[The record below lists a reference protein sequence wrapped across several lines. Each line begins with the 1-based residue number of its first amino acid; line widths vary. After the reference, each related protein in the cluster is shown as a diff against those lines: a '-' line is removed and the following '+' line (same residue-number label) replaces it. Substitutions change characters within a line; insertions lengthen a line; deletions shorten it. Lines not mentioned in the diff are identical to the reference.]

1 MNPLDQLVAERDCL
15 RLMSDYCRHLD
26 SRDEDAFVRLFTET
40 AVFTKATA
48 PVYED
53 QGHEAIR
60 ARVRM
65 RPPSIL
71 SRHLMLNHIIDV
83 DGPSSARGVA
93 VGMVVRGNRDR
104 EDWPMP
110 LRGVELVM
118 EYRMVFARTADGWRI
133 GRCDTQRLMDV
144 EATPR

>member
-1 MNPLDQLVAERDCL
+1 MNPIDLLVAERDCL

-26 SRDEDAFVRLFTET
+26 ARDEAAFIGLFTET
-40 AVFTKATA
+40 AAFTKTTV
-48 PVYED
+48 PTYED
-53 QGHEAIR
+53 HGHEAIR
-60 ARVRM
+60 ARFRM

-83 DGPSSARGVA
+83 EGPSTARGTA
-93 VGMVVRGNRDR
+93 VGIVVRGNRDR

-118 EYRMVFARTADGWRI
+118 EYRMMFARVAERWRI
-133 GRCDTQRLMDV
+133 ARCDTQRLMDV
-144 EATPR
+144 ETTPR

>member
-1 MNPLDQLVAERDCL
+1 MNPLDQLMAERDCL

-26 SRDEDAFVRLFTET
+26 ARDEEAFISLFTE
-40 AVFTKATA
+40 AAAFTKSTA
-48 PVYED
+48 PTYED
-53 QGHEAIR
+53 HGHEAIR
-60 ARVRM
+60 ARFRM

-83 DGPSSARGVA
+83 EGPRSARGVA
-93 VGMVVRGNRDR
+93 VGMVVRGTRDR

-118 EYRMVFARTADGWRI
+118 EYRMLFARAADRWQI
-133 GRCDTQRLMDV
+133 ARCDTQRLMDV
-144 EATPR
+144 EAAPR

>member
-1 MNPLDQLVAERDCL
+1 MTPLDQLMAERDCL

-26 SRDEDAFVRLFTET
+26 SRDEAAFINLFTET
-40 AVFTKATA
+40 AVFTKSTA
-48 PVYED
+48 PAYED
-53 QGHEAIR
+53 HGHEAIR
-60 ARVRM
+60 ARLRM

-83 DGPSSARGVA
+83 EGPNSARGVA

-118 EYRMVFARTADGWRI
+118 EYRMTFELSADRWRI
-133 GRCDTQRLMDV
+133 ARCDTQRLMDV
-144 EATPR
+144 EAAPR

>member
-1 MNPLDQLVAERDCL
+1 MNPLGLLVAERDCL

-48 PVYED
+48 PTYED
-53 QGHEAIR
+53 HGHDAIR
-60 ARVRM
+60 ARLRM

-93 VGMVVRGNRDR
+93 VGLVVRGNRDR

-118 EYRMVFARTADGWRI
+118 EYRMVFARGNGCWRI
-133 GRCDTQRLMDV
+133 ARCDTQRLMDV
-144 EATPR
+144 EAVPR

>member
-1 MNPLDQLVAERDCL
+1 MNPLGLLVAERDCL
-15 RLMSDYCRHLD
+15 RLMNDYCRYLD

-48 PVYED
+48 PTYED
-53 QGHEAIR
+53 HGHDAIR
-60 ARVRM
+60 ARLRM

-93 VGMVVRGNRDR
+93 VGLVVRGNRDR

-118 EYRMVFARTADGWRI
+118 EYRMAFAWGDGGWRI
-133 GRCDTQRLMDV
+133 ARCDTQRLMDV
-144 EATPR
+144 EAAPR

>member
-1 MNPLDQLVAERDCL
+1 MNPIDLLVAERDCL

-26 SRDEDAFVRLFTET
+26 ARDEDAFLALFTET
-40 AVFTKATA
+40 AVFTKTTV
-48 PVYED
+48 PTYED
-53 QGHEAIR
+53 HGHEAIR
-60 ARVRM
+60 ARFLM

-83 DGPSSARGVA
+83 EGPDTARGTA
-93 VGMVVRGNRDR
+93 VGVVVRGNRDR

-118 EYRMVFARTADGWRI
+118 EYRMMFARVAERWRI
-133 GRCDTQRLMDV
+133 ARCDTQRLMDV
-144 EATPR
+144 EAATR

>member
-1 MNPLDQLVAERDCL
+1 MNPLDLLVAERDCL

-26 SRDEDAFVRLFTET
+26 SRDEAAFLDLFTET
-40 AVFTKATA
+40 AVFTKTTS
-48 PVYED
+48 PIYED
-53 QGHEAIR
+53 HGHEAIR
-60 ARVRM
+60 ARLRM

-83 DGPSSARGVA
+83 AGPDSAKGTA
-93 VGMVVRGNRDR
+93 VGVVVRGNRDR

-118 EYRMVFARTADGWRI
+118 EYRMVFARLARGWRI
-133 GRCDTQRLMDV
+133 ARCDTQRLMDV
-144 EATPR
+144 EAAPR